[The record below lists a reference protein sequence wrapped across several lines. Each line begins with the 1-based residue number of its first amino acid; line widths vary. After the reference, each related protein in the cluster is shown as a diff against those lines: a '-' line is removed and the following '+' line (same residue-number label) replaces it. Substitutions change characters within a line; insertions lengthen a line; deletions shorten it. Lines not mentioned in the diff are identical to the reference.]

1 MHFDLFRPLP
11 NLLRS
16 DRGFSPWS
24 SSSPTLTIEQ
34 DIEVDVEGMEEGD
47 GDEERR
53 LGVVIVRGCGWSMSI
68 RFKGGVRDV
77 HHHRDAFRANNGAG
91 V

>member
-1 MHFDLFRPLP
+1 MWVRGRMHFDLFRPLP

-47 GDEERR
+47 
-53 LGVVIVRGCGWSMSI
+53 
-68 RFKGGVRDV
+68 
-77 HHHRDAFRANNGAG
+77 
-91 V
+91 